1 MIDYKMLTLY
11 IQEELNY
18 KDDVEISYYR
28 VIGDKAL
35 DIKLRKKGNSKWN
48 WERGEMISLD
58 IYEMWLKKFER
69 DESIGKILD

>member
-18 KDDVEISYYR
+18 KDDVEIAYCR

>member
-18 KDDVEISYYR
+18 KDDVEIAYYR

>member
-1 MIDYKMLTLY
+1 MIDYKMLALY

-18 KDDVEISYYR
+18 KDDVEIAYCR

-35 DIKLRKKGNSKWN
+35 DIKLTKKGNSKWN

-58 IYEMWLKKFER
+58 IYKMWLKKFER